1 MTCSP
6 NLYLAALGPMSELLG
21 LVVIV
26 AVFALLRA
34 QADRRTY
41 FRTWEMSWVFFA
53 VALTS
58 GLFYERFI
66 DPESVFFSGGRR
78 DSFPLRRDAR
88 RIPVARA
95 RVESLL
101 ARTASLT
108 VSGIREGLR
117 AERAVSMEGYR
128 GGEGLAE
135 AATAVSRA

>member
-66 DPESVFFSGGRR
+66 DPESVFFPAGAAKTFLAAAMHVGFRSRVPASNR
-78 DSFPLRRDAR
+78 YW
-88 RIPVARA
+88 RA
-95 RVESLL
+95 PHR
-101 ARTASLT
+101 
-108 VSGIREGLR
+108 
-117 AERAVSMEGYR
+117 
-128 GGEGLAE
+128 
-135 AATAVSRA
+135 